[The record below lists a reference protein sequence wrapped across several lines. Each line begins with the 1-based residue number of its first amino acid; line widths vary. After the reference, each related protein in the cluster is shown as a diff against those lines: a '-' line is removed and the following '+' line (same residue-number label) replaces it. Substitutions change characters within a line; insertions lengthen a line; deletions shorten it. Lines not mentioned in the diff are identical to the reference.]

1 MQELAIPV
9 NTTTDVP
16 IYEQIYEYIKKEII
30 AGNLKRD
37 TRLPSTRV
45 LSEYLQISRST
56 VLMAYDQLYA
66 EGYIESRP
74 CKGYFVLDIDELFA
88 PGERKQLI
96 ITPQEKSDIF
106 NGIVFSANGIEPE
119 HFPFNAW
126 RKATRLALTEDN
138 REILNSGDSR
148 GDYELRETLSRY
160 LHESRGVNCTPDRII
175 LGAGN
180 EYLLMLLNQLLDDNI
195 TIGLENP
202 AYMQAY
208 RIFQG
213 LKRRTVPVDM
223 DNNGM
228 SIECLSK
235 SGADA
240 AYVTPSHQYP
250 LGIVMGIKRRMEL
263 LSWAA
268 EKPNRYIIED
278 DYDSEFRYKGKPIPA
293 LQGID
298 KDGKVIYIGTFSRA
312 LSPAIRISYMVMPQS
327 VYERYQAVGK
337 KYSNTV
343 SRIDQKIVSS
353 FMNEGYYERHLNRMR
368 AHYKNKH
375 DFLLDELK
383 KWGDAC
389 EISGENAGL
398 HVLLNVKNGM
408 NATELAKTAMKAG
421 VKVYPLS
428 DNYIGE
434 EKTDTSTVVL
444 GYATISNNEIR
455 EGLDRLKKAW
465 SIA

>member
-1 MQELAIPV
+1 
-9 NTTTDVP
+9 
-16 IYEQIYEYIKKEII
+16 
-30 AGNLKRD
+30 
-37 TRLPSTRV
+37 
-45 LSEYLQISRST
+45 
-56 VLMAYDQLYA
+56 MAYDQLYA

-74 CKGYFVLDIDELFA
+74 CKGYFVLAIDELFA
-88 PGERKQLI
+88 PDERRQAQAPVK
-96 ITPQEKSDIF
+96 EKTDKF
-106 NGIVFSANGIEPE
+106 DGIVFSANGIEPE

-148 GDYELRETLSRY
+148 GDYELREILSRY
-160 LHESRGVNCTPDRII
+160 LHESRGVNSTPDHII

-180 EYLLMLLNQLLDDNI
+180 EYLLMLLDQLLDEDI

-213 LKRRTVPVDM
+213 LKRETVSVNM
-223 DNNGM
+223 DSNGM
-228 SIECLSK
+228 SVENLNE
-235 SGADA
+235 SGADV

-263 LSWAA
+263 LAWAG
-268 EKPNRYIIED
+268 EKNNRYIIED

-327 VYERYQAVGK
+327 IYEKYLLIGR

-375 DFLLDELK
+375 DFLLEELK

-398 HVLLNVKNGM
+398 HLLLNIKNGM
-408 NATELAKTAMKAG
+408 NAEELAATALKAG

-428 DNYIGE
+428 DNYMGE
-434 EKTDTSTVVL
+434 AKIDTSTVVL
-444 GYATISNNEIR
+444 GYATISNNEIK
-455 EGLDRLKKAW
+455 EGLKRLKRAW
-465 SIA
+465 KIKTAVD